1 MKVLVSVFNNL
12 STDQRVEKVCRTLSE
27 NGFSIELIGNNWG
40 GLPDL
45 KRDYPVSRIILKSKI
60 LRYAYVEFQWKLY
73 IELLKKADQ
82 HTILLSNDL
91 DTLLPNYMV
100 SKKLNLP
107 LVYDS
112 HEIFTEMP
120 SVNGRFTQNIWRSL
134 ESFIAPK
141 LKFMMTASESY
152 ADWFHK
158 TYGIERPVVVQ
169 NFPLKSGNPQD
180 YSIVNSPKVIIYQGV
195 INPSRGLDKLIP
207 EMHKIENAEL
217 WIAGDGP
224 KKKEFQELTK
234 NLGLDD
240 KVKFIGKILPEKL
253 REITQ
258 KADLGVSIEENNG
271 LSYYFSMPNKISDYI
286 QARIPVVVSD
296 FPEMRKVADH
306 FKAGEKIR
314 DYNELAQ
321 KIQLVLNNGKH
332 SYKDALD
339 HAASQLCWENE
350 ENRLLGLFGK
360 IKSRTPKS

>member
-73 IELLKKADQ
+73 KELLKKADQ
-82 HTILLSNDL
+82 DTILLSNDL
-91 DTLLPNYMV
+91 DTLLPNYLV

-141 LKFMMTASESY
+141 LNFMMTASESY

-180 YSIVNSPKVIIYQGV
+180 YSIVNLPKVIIYQGV

-240 KVKFIGKILPEKL
+240 KVKFIGKILPEEL

-258 KADLGVSIEENNG
+258 QADVGLSIEEDNG

-350 ENRLLGLFGK
+350 ENRLLGLFCK

>member
-27 NGFSIELIGNNWG
+27 NGFAIELIGNNWG

-45 KRDYPVSRIILKSKI
+45 KRDYAVSRIILKSKI

-73 IELLKKADQ
+73 KELLKKADQ

>member
-73 IELLKKADQ
+73 KELLKKADQ

-360 IKSRTPKS
+360 IESRTPKS

>member
-73 IELLKKADQ
+73 KELLKKADQ

-350 ENRLLGLFGK
+350 ENRLLGLFCK

>member
-27 NGFSIELIGNNWG
+27 NGFTIELIGNNWG

-73 IELLKKADQ
+73 KELLKKADQ

-91 DTLLPNYMV
+91 DTLLPNYLV

-141 LKFMMTASESY
+141 LNFMMTASESY

-360 IKSRTPKS
+360 IKFRAPKS

>member
-27 NGFSIELIGNNWG
+27 NGFAIELIGNNWG

-45 KRDYPVSRIILKSKI
+45 RRDYPVSRIILKSKI

-73 IELLKKADQ
+73 KELLKKADQ

-360 IKSRTPKS
+360 IKSGTPKS

>member
-12 STDQRVEKVCRTLSE
+12 STDQRVEKVCRTLAE

-40 GLPDL
+40 GLPVL
-45 KRDYPVSRIILKSKI
+45 KRDYPVSRIVLKSKI
-60 LRYAYVEFQWKLY
+60 LRYAYLEFQWKLY
-73 IELLKKADQ
+73 RELLKKAD
-82 HTILLSNDL
+82 HDTILFSNDL
-91 DTLLPNYMV
+91 DTLLPNYLV

-141 LKFMMTASESY
+141 LKFVMTASESY

-240 KVKFIGKILPEKL
+240 KVKFIGKILPEEL

-258 KADLGVSIEENNG
+258 QADVGLSIEEDNG

-296 FPEMRKVADH
+296 FPEMKKVADH

-314 DYNELAQ
+314 DYNELAE

-350 ENRLLGLFGK
+350 ENRLLGLFCK

>member
-27 NGFSIELIGNNWG
+27 NGFTIELIGNNWG

-73 IELLKKADQ
+73 KELLKKADQ

-100 SKKLNLP
+100 SKKLNIP

>member
-73 IELLKKADQ
+73 KELLKKADQ
-82 HTILLSNDL
+82 DTILLSNDL
-91 DTLLPNYMV
+91 DTLLPNYLV

-141 LKFMMTASESY
+141 LNFMMTASESY

-169 NFPLKSGNPQD
+169 NFPVKSENPQN
-180 YSIVNSPKVIIYQGV
+180 YSKINSPKIILYQGV
-195 INPSRGLDKLIP
+195 INPSRGLDKMIP

-234 NLGLDD
+234 TLGLDD

-253 REITQ
+253 REITR
-258 KADLGVSIEENNG
+258 KADVGLSIEENNG

-296 FPEMRKVADH
+296 FPEMKKVADH

-314 DYNELAQ
+314 DYNELAE

-332 SYKDALD
+332 SYKDALN

-360 IKSRTPKS
+360 IKSGTPKS

>member
-27 NGFSIELIGNNWG
+27 NGFTIELIGNNWG

-73 IELLKKADQ
+73 KELLKKADQ

-100 SKKLNLP
+100 SKKLNIP

-134 ESFIAPK
+134 ESFIVPK

-158 TYGIERPVVVQ
+158 TYGIERPVVLQ

-350 ENRLLGLFGK
+350 ENRLLGLFCK